1 MTAFLFVSLL
11 LGLLSFFYAY
21 LLGWGS
27 RRPGA
32 FYQAF
37 ARLTW
42 PGLILGSLCLLWS
55 ARHACI
61 MLEGDLQRFH
71 IYVKLLVPFTIVAS
85 YFLLDYLNARA
96 LGAFM
101 ILAANHLLHAAFVAE
116 LPARGFYSIVCLALG
131 VAGLFLLGSPWRM
144 RQTMQL
150 AAKNP
155 RWGMGLAAV
164 FVVCAASLVIQPF
177 L

>member
-1 MTAFLFVSLL
+1 M
-11 LGLLSFFYAY
+11 
-21 LLGWGS
+21 
-27 RRPGA
+27 
-32 FYQAF
+32 
-37 ARLTW
+37 
-42 PGLILGSLCLLWS
+42 
-55 ARHACI
+55 
-61 MLEGDLQRFH
+61 QRFH

-150 AAKNP
+150 AVKNP